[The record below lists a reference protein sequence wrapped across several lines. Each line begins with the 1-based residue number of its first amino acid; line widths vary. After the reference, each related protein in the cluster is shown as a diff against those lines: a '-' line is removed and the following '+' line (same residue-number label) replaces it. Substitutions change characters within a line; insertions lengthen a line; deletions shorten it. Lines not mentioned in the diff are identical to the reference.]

1 VKISGEGAAVN
12 VLLIINGAALGSDV
26 TFNAIRL
33 AGALS
38 KRDGVA
44 VRVFLIGDG
53 VTCAV
58 AGQAVPN
65 GYYHLDR
72 MLTTV
77 IRGGGEVACCG
88 TCLDA
93 RGLREEMLIDKAQR
107 STMEHL
113 ADWTLGADKILVF

>member
-1 VKISGEGAAVN
+1 VK
-12 VLLIINGAALGSDV
+12 VLLVINGAAYGSDA

-33 AGALS
+33 AGVLG

-44 VRVFLIGDG
+44 VRVFLMGDG

-58 AGQAVPN
+58 AGQSVPN

-72 MLTTV
+72 MLTG
-77 IRGGGEVACCG
+77 IIGHGGEVACCG
-88 TCLDA
+88 TCMDA
-93 RGLREEMLIDKAQR
+93 RGIREEMLIDKAQR

-113 ADWTLGADKILVF
+113 ADWTLDADKVLVF